1 MLLSE
6 VDNGT
11 NAYKSAIL
19 AETREMIQSFDAETK
34 SRAARD
40 ITDKLNNPIFSELKR
55 VFDSWN

>member
-19 AETREMIQSFDAETK
+19 AETKEMIQSFDAETK
-34 SRAARD
+34 SRVRH
-40 ITDKLNNPIFSELKR
+40 ITDKLNNPFFSELKR